1 MLNNILSTLYSI
13 NQKEWEKDSI
23 LYKNKLEDDEIKN
36 FFDESDLSKLLNQS
50 FIPENCFRVVD
61 EGDLL
66 SHSEFVR
73 PAYLGNKKLM
83 NVLDGYKAAQ
93 ALQSNKSIVFSVLEE
108 IWPKTK
114 MLCNNLSEKLN
125 TRCSCFM
132 VVSPPNVKGFVPHID
147 RTDQLVIQVVGSK
160 NWKVYDV
167 LNSDKDGYELDDKD
181 LEKPIIHEK
190 ISKGDFLYIP
200 QGAAHEA
207 YSSDDLSIHI
217 TLTFEPHSL
226 YNMIQESNNIVLKRK
241 KYNHSLSPS
250 KVKNGFE
257 DGEKDK
263 IIEEFLDDIKKEL
276 KSNIPNSSS

>member
-1 MLNNILSTLYSI
+1 MLNNILSTLYSM
-13 NQKEWEKDSI
+13 NQNEWEKDSI
-23 LYKNKLEDDEIKN
+23 LYRSKLNDDEVEEI
-36 FFDESDLSKLLNQS
+36 FGESDLPQLLNQS

-61 EGDLL
+61 EGNLL

-73 PAYLGNKKLM
+73 PAYLGSKKLL

-114 MLCNNLSEKLN
+114 TLCSNLSEELN

-147 RTDQLVIQVVGSK
+147 RTDQLVIQVIGSK

-167 LNSDKDGYELDDKD
+167 FNNEKDGYELD
-181 LEKPIIHEK
+181 EKNLGETIIHQK
-190 ISKGDFLYIP
+190 ISKGDFLYLP
-200 QGAAHEA
+200 QGAPHEA
-207 YSSDDLSIHI
+207 YSSDELSIHI

-226 YNMIQESNNIVLKRK
+226 YNIIQKSNNTVLKK
-241 KYNHSLSPS
+241 EKYHHSLSPS
-250 KVKNGFE
+250 KVKNGFQNK
-257 DGEKDK
+257 EKEK
-263 IIEEFLDDIKKEL
+263 IIEELLYEIKDELDL
-276 KSNIPNSSS
+276 NIPDS